1 MVQPKEE
8 LPVRISLEAQN
19 LEAKDYLEKVRNGLL

>member
-8 LPVRISLEAQN
+8 LPVRISLEAQK